1 MKDLERWIGGAV
13 HTTTS
18 ERTVALDPRTHI
30 SDSHVLAPFAVH
42 SAFFGDTGYLF
53 LEMLISQAWTFST
66 VFTSAVNH
74 AWGSEM
80 CHL

>member
-13 HTTTS
+13 HTTSS

-30 SDSHVLAPFAVH
+30 SDLHVLAPFAVH
-42 SAFFGDTGYLF
+42 SLFFGDMGYMTESICYLF

-66 VFTSAVNH
+66 AFYIS
-74 AWGSEM
+74 S
-80 CHL
+80 